1 LVGKPAVIYTP
12 RPDTTSDAE
21 LNVLVNIYAYLIKSH
36 HSKKATKPVQLTTG
50 EAKGSMRRKEA
61 EMP

>member
-21 LNVLVNIYAYLIKSH
+21 LNVLVNIYAYLIKR
-36 HSKKATKPVQLTTG
+36 PRQ
-50 EAKGSMRRKEA
+50 
-61 EMP
+61 